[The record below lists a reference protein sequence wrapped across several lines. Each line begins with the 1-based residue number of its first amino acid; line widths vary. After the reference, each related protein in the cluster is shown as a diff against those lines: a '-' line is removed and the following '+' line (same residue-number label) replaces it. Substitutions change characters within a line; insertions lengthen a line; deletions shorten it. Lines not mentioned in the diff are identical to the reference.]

1 MITKVNMRS
10 IIIIIIILCVMNV
23 NVNARHHNYARQ
35 IEKSIIVACNIH
47 AFHETKNEVVYKCI
61 VEKNENCNIITGYN
75 KYNKIMYNCIDD
87 KHSECGTGVFITII
101 ICFLIAICNL
111 H

>member
-10 IIIIIIILCVMNV
+10 IIIIIIILCVM

-75 KYNKIMYNCIDD
+75 EYNKIMYNCIDD